1 MGLLE
6 TIYSWNYVLMVSL
19 TGWLVA
25 QVLKT
30 LVDFVIMK
38 EINWERM
45 VGDGGMPS
53 AHSATV
59 TSLAVAMGRYCGI
72 DSPLFALSAIFAII
86 VMHDA
91 MGVRRETGEQA
102 KVLNKMLE
110 EWMDILAG
118 QNKNSPLMDMK
129 QLKEMVGHTPL
140 QVVFGA
146 ILGVIIGFAIPMV

>member
-1 MGLLE
+1 MGLFE
-6 TIYSWNYVLMVSL
+6 VIYGWNYVLMVSL

-72 DSPLFALSAIFAII
+72 SSPLFALAAIFAII

-110 EWMDILAG
+110 EWMELLGG
-118 QNKNSPLMDMK
+118 QNSSLMDMK
-129 QLKEMVGHTPL
+129 RLKEMVGHTPL
-140 QVVFGA
+140 QVMFGA
-146 ILGVIIGFAIPMV
+146 ILGIVIGLIIPVV

>member
-1 MGLLE
+1 MGILE
-6 TIYSWNYVLMVSL
+6 TVYGWNYVLMVSL

-30 LVDFVIMK
+30 LVDFIIMK

-59 TSLAVAMGRYCGI
+59 TSMAVAMGRYCGI
-72 DSPLFALSAIFAII
+72 SSPLFAMAAIMAII

-110 EWMDILAG
+110 EWMDMLGG
-118 QNKNSPLMDMK
+118 QNSSLMDMK
-129 QLKEMVGHTPL
+129 HLKEMVGHTPL
-140 QVVFGA
+140 QVMFGA
-146 ILGVIIGFAIPMV
+146 ILGIVIGFIIPVV

>member
-1 MGLLE
+1 MGLFE
-6 TIYSWNYVLMVSL
+6 VIYGWNYVLMVSL

-59 TSLAVAMGRYCGI
+59 TSLAVAMGKYCGI
-72 DSPLFALSAIFAII
+72 SSPLFALAAIFAII

-102 KVLNKMLE
+102 DASILSDKLNAWIDQSRDADGDNDNIRSHSVCLTHH
-110 EWMDILAG
+110 D
-118 QNKNSPLMDMK
+118 PL
-129 QLKEMVGHTPL
+129 
-140 QVVFGA
+140 
-146 ILGVIIGFAIPMV
+146 